1 VAVVIAR
8 PTFSV
13 LIPWCDRDVLAGTLA
28 QNRAAFA
35 GHAVEIIVVN
45 AGGSRSQL
53 AAIVNSAG
61 VPNVRTVTLPRSRF
75 NRSLCLNVGALV
87 SRGAYLFLLD
97 ADIVA
102 TSDILTA
109 ARRQLRRGDRFV
121 AVERIVESGGGYPP
135 PPGSADLS
143 FLAEVT
149 DTRELLTV
157 DGRRAVLR
165 RRSSPAGL
173 RGGDGLL
180 LVDRAHFRRIGGLNS
195 RLKGWGFEDTD
206 FQIRLQLGLGLE
218 RVEAGDVVHLTHS
231 SAGRDQQSYA
241 RNLAACTANYKRRRY
256 KGSLVED
263 ARRWS
268 RALIE
273 ATPIAGEAA
282 R

>member
-1 VAVVIAR
+1 VGRVIAK
-8 PTFSV
+8 PTFSI

-28 QNRAAFA
+28 QNHAAFA
-35 GHAVEIIVVN
+35 RHAVETIVVN
-45 AGGSRSQL
+45 AGGSRTRL
-53 AAIVNSAG
+53 AAIVESAG
-61 VPNVRTVTLPRSRF
+61 VPNVRTVTLPRAGF

-87 SRGAYLFLLD
+87 SRGAHLFLLD

-102 TSDILTA
+102 TSNILTA

-143 FLAEVT
+143 FLTEVT
-149 DTRELLTV
+149 ETREMLTV

-180 LVDRAHFRRIGGLNS
+180 LVNRTHFRKIGGLNS

-206 FQIRLQLGLGLE
+206 FQIRLQFGLGLE
-218 RVEAGDVVHLTHS
+218 RVEAGEVVHLTHS
-231 SAGRDQQSYA
+231 SAGRDQQSFA
-241 RNLAACTANYKRRRY
+241 RNFAACAANYRRRHY
-256 KGSLVED
+256 KGSLAED

-268 RALIE
+268 RAVIE
-273 ATPIAGEAA
+273 ATRQA
-282 R
+282 RE

>member
-1 VAVVIAR
+1 VGRVIAK
-8 PTFSV
+8 PTFSI
-13 LIPWCDRDVLAGTLA
+13 LIPWCDRDVLAGTLV
-28 QNRAAFA
+28 QNHAAFA
-35 GHAVEIIVVN
+35 RHAVETVVVN
-45 AGGSRSQL
+45 AGGSRTRL
-53 AAIVNSAG
+53 AAIVESAG
-61 VPNVRTVTLPRSRF
+61 VPNVRTVTLPRAGF

-87 SRGAYLFLLD
+87 SRGAHLFLLD

-102 TSDILTA
+102 TSNILTA
-109 ARRQLRRGDRFV
+109 ARRELRRGDRFV

-149 DTRELLTV
+149 ETREMLTV

-180 LVDRAHFRRIGGLNS
+180 LVNRTHFRKIGGLNS

-206 FQIRLQLGLGLE
+206 FQIRLQFGLGLE
-218 RVEAGDVVHLTHS
+218 RAEAGEVVHLTHS
-231 SAGRDQQSYA
+231 SAGRDQQSFA
-241 RNLAACTANYKRRRY
+241 RNFAACTANYRERHY
-256 KGSLVED
+256 KGSLAED

-268 RALIE
+268 RTVIE
-273 ATPIAGEAA
+273 ATRQA
-282 R
+282 RE